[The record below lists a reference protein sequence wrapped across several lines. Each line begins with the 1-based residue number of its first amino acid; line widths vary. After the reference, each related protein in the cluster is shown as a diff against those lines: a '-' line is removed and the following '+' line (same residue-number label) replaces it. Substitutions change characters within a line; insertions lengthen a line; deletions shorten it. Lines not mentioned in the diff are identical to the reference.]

1 MKESS
6 GNILLCGGVLYDSE
20 LLMLHLD
27 HLLNKTHTSKKKKK
41 TLTPLKEFVPGTI
54 KLLASLYPAYL
65 HILCVST
72 CVCVCVP

>member
-27 HLLNKTHTSKKKKK
+27 HLLNNTHTSKKKKDID
-41 TLTPLKEFVPGTI
+41 TI
-54 KLLASLYPAYL
+54 KRICTWHNQAFSLS
-65 HILCVST
+65 VSCISAHSVREHM

>member
-6 GNILLCGGVLYDSE
+6 GNILLCAGVLYDSE

-27 HLLNKTHTSKKKKK
+27 RLLNNTHTSKKKDID
-41 TLTPLKEFVPGTI
+41 TI
-54 KLLASLYPAYL
+54 KRICTWQNQAFRLS
-65 HILCVST
+65 VSCMSAHSVCEHV